1 MSDRK
6 LRIGCASGFWGD
18 TPEAIGQLVSKGEI
32 DYLVFDY
39 LAEVTMSLMA
49 RARAKAPCRGRPSA
63 LPPPCMHGVPN
74 SMAARPTH
82 LLWPQ
87 LEAFKKFLTA
97 EVGGGSGGER

>member
-18 TPEAIGQLVSKGEI
+18 TPEAIGQLVSKGGI

-49 RARAKAPCRGRPSA
+49 RARAK
-63 LPPPCMHGVPN
+63 VP
-74 SMAARPTH
+74 
-82 LLWPQ
+82 
-87 LEAFKKFLTA
+87 
-97 EVGGGSGGER
+97 